1 MKKNEL
7 LGLVG
12 YFLLSLIAFIYLQRY
27 VLPKQRQKEA
37 ETAQVE
43 AKKSTTLK
51 ARFGFPA
58 QPEAV
63 PALTLQNEVLQ
74 LVWHSGSVMPSKAL
88 LQNYHDEQGR
98 EIVLFDQQ
106 HAQLLMRLHG
116 QDQTY
121 QPTDVTWNIVQGVD
135 EDGSKWVTFTSRKE
149 SHPFAYRFLLAKDSY
164 QLHCTVTPTQAGM
177 QFAPEMVWYH
187 KLRSLEEKH
196 EGSVRYC
203 YINSCDDAQKYTYLG
218 PKLKKEQVI
227 QQEKCSWIAAK
238 NRFFSQVLIFDK
250 PSEVHCVAGPITP
263 AKQGAPK
270 AQEDEDAVP
279 AALEHEG
286 FMESVTTA
294 RSADLQEK
302 CHFLLYLG
310 PNDTARLRGI
320 APGLTQLHYL
330 GPRFIRTVNRSMI
343 LPAFNYLK
351 ELTGSQILA
360 LLLLLLLIKLL
371 LLYHAYR
378 SYIDKIRKDSLAPE
392 VDKLKALHA
401 DDPQKLQLA
410 EQKLYERAGITPFSA
425 RAFFFGFI
433 SAPLFISMIH
443 FIPNTLSFRQASW
456 LWFKDISTYDVGI
469 SLPFRVPFLGTYI
482 SLAVLFMVLAPTLLQ
497 LLKSSLQG
505 KALKQEEKIGFYIAL
520 PMLFIFN
527 SYPVAFC
534 LYRIFI
540 TIIDAIFTG
549 IFALTIDPEPY
560 VRETFEKLNA
570 APQATNNRSRTLA
583 RMEKRK
589 KKC

>member
-1 MKKNEL
+1 M
-7 LGLVG
+7 GLAG

-27 VLPKQRQKEA
+27 VLPKQRQKET

-43 AKKSTTLK
+43 AGKPATLK
-51 ARFGFPA
+51 ARFGMPA
-58 QPEAV
+58 QPEAA
-63 PALTLQNEVLQ
+63 PAFTLQNDVLE
-74 LVWHSGSVMPSKAL
+74 LVWDAGSVMPSKAI
-88 LQNYHDEQGR
+88 LQEYHDEKGSK
-98 EIVLFDQQ
+98 IMLFDHH
-106 HAQLLMRLHG
+106 HAQLLVRLHG

-121 QPTDVTWNIVQGVD
+121 QPTDVTWDIAQGVD
-135 EDGSKWVTFTSRKE
+135 EDGSKWVTFTSRKA
-149 SHPFAYRFLLAKDSY
+149 SHPFAYHFLLARDSY
-164 QLHCTVTPTQAGM
+164 QLQCKVTPTQAGI

-203 YINSCDDAQKYTYLG
+203 YINSCDDAQKYAYLG
-218 PKLKKEQVI
+218 PKLKKEQTI
-227 QQEKCSWIAAK
+227 QQEQGTWIAAK

-263 AKQGAPK
+263 AKQVAPT
-270 AQEDEDAVP
+270 

-302 CHFLLYLG
+302 CHFSLYLG
-310 PNDTARLRGI
+310 PNDTARLTGI

-330 GPRFIRTVNRSMI
+330 GPRFIRTINRSVI
-343 LPAFNYLK
+343 LPAFDYLK
-351 ELTGSQILA
+351 EFTGSQVLA

-378 SYIDKIRKDSLAPE
+378 SYIDKIKKDSLAPE
-392 VDKLKALHA
+392 VAKLKATHA

-410 EQKLYERAGITPFSA
+410 EQKLYERAGISPFSA
-425 RAFFFGFI
+425 RSLLFGFI
-433 SAPLFISMIH
+433 SAPFFISMLH
-443 FIPNTLSFRQASW
+443 FIPNTLSFRHASW
-456 LWFKDISTYDVGI
+456 LWFKDISTYDIGI
-469 SLPFRVPFLGTYI
+469 QLPFKIPFLGTYI
-482 SLAVLFMVLAPTLLQ
+482 SLAALLMVLVPTLLQ
-497 LLKSSLQG
+497 LLKSWPQG

-534 LYRIFI
+534 LYRIFT
-540 TIIDAIFTG
+540 TIIDAIFSS
-549 IFALTIDPEPY
+549 IFSLSIDPEPY
-560 VRETFEKLNA
+560 IRETFEKLQA
-570 APQATNNRSRTLA
+570 APQANNSRPRTLA
-583 RMEKRK
+583 RMQKRK
-589 KKC
+589 KKR